1 MAVKAIRDLGGRATP
16 AVKGAEP
23 SLGPVA
29 ARVDAVCER
38 IRLAGG
44 KPGSIRIVAVTKGFG
59 PDAVAAAIE
68 AGLTDV
74 GENFADELV
83 AKQRAAAGSGPPCR
97 WHFLGRVQRNKV
109 SRLAPAVSLWQG
121 VDRISAGQE
130 IARRAP
136 GAHVLVQVNVSDDPT
151 RNGCRIEAVPALVDE
166 LTDLDL
172 DVAGLMAIGPRG
184 APEDARPGFRAVATM
199 AQRLG
204 LVVRSMGMTDDLEVA
219 VQEGT
224 TMVRVGRALFG
235 ERLGGTVDG
244 RLGEVQS
251 RSKQRTVETG
261 PEIPPRDPS
270 LPGSGDRLTTP
281 RRRG

>member
-1 MAVKAIRDLGGRATP
+1 MAVKVIRDPGGRATA
-16 AVKGAEP
+16 AVESADP
-23 SLGPVA
+23 SLGLVVE
-29 ARVDAVCER
+29 RLDAVRER
-38 IRLAGG
+38 IRLAGAE
-44 KPGSIRIVAVTKGFG
+44 PGSIRIVAVTKGFG

-74 GENFADELV
+74 GENYADELV
-83 AKQRAAAGSGPPCR
+83 AKHRAVTGSDPPCR

-121 VDRISAGQE
+121 VDRVSAGQE

-136 GAHVLVQVNVSDDPT
+136 GAHVLVQVNVSDDPA

-172 DVAGLMAIGPRG
+172 EVAGLMVLGQQG
-184 APEDARPGFRAVATM
+184 APEDARPCFRAVATM

-204 LVVRSMGMTDDLEVA
+204 LAVRSMGMTGDLEVA

-235 ERLGGTVDG
+235 EPPVVAVDG

-251 RSKQRTVETG
+251 RSGQQTVATG
-261 PEIPPRDPS
+261 PEIPPREPL